1 MAREHNPLTPQ
12 GAVLNM
18 VNDYQGGRDAIAHLL
33 GVDSTHLKNQVYQQK
48 GMSVPTER
56 ALLIQ
61 EFTGRTDFAEA
72 VAHQSGGVFIK
83 LPAAHN
89 DLVDADINEQLM
101 QATKNLGLFI
111 NEFLLSTEDEVLDPI
126 EERRMQV
133 IFNRLGGDLAAA
145 WQTIREVYKERISQS
160 GENHG

>member
-33 GVDSTHLKNQVYQQK
+33 NVESIHLKNQVYQQK

-72 VAHQSGGVFIK
+72 VAHQSGGVFVK
-83 LPAAHN
+83 MPAD
-89 DLVDADINEQLM
+89 DLVDGDIQELFM
-101 QATKNLGLFI
+101 ECTKELGKLVAKFQAATDDGVVDALELKRLEAIKTRLCTKAASI
-111 NEFLLSTEDEVLDPI
+111 IQMTEKVFCDKT
-126 EERRMQV
+126 
-133 IFNRLGGDLAAA
+133 A
-145 WQTIREVYKERISQS
+145 
-160 GENHG
+160 GESHEH

>member
-1 MAREHNPLTPQ
+1 MAREHNPLSTN
-12 GAVLNM
+12 GAILNM
-18 VNDYQGGRDAIAHLL
+18 VNEFQGGRAAIAAML
-33 GVDSTHLKNQVYQQK
+33 VVEPTRFKNQLHEQK
-48 GMSVPTER
+48 GMRISTET
-56 ALLIQ
+56 ALTIQ

-145 WQTIREVYKERISQS
+145 WQTIREVYKERISQG
-160 GENHG
+160 GESHG